1 MKIKHN
7 TDILTIPSKDL
18 SIYSFLLFFV
28 PTVTLLICIQIHII
42 HYELNSFP
50 FTDGEFSVS
59 FIGRQE
65 KTINFF
71 KLGFIIFMIISV
83 LFHLKIANLFA
94 LKKIKTKFKLLGILS
109 NIFLFIYIFSLGKD
123 SSIYEILKRIGIILF
138 IVTMYI
144 NHFYM
149 IKILKSQNIINFK
162 KIYLSFLYIIFTFMT
177 VLIII
182 GSPWVN
188 PLFAYPNKLKN
199 IVEWNYFLLTIV
211 FYLLISSLFYQ
222 FYTSKKI

>member
-1 MKIKHN
+1 MKNNIN
-7 TDILTIPSKDL
+7 ILEVSSKNL
-18 SIYSFLLFFV
+18 SIYSFLLFCV

-42 HYELNSFP
+42 HYDLNSFP

-71 KLGFIIFMIISV
+71 KLGFIIFIIISV
-83 LFHLKIANLFA
+83 LFHFKISNFFS
-94 LKKIKTKFKLLGILS
+94 LKKIKNKFKLLGILS

-182 GSPWVN
+182 GMPWVN
-188 PLFAYPNKLKN
+188 PLFEYPDKLKN
-199 IVEWNYFLLTIV
+199 IVEWNYFLLTII
-211 FYLLISSLFYQ
+211 FYLPISTLFYQ
-222 FYTSKKI
+222 FYRLKKS

>member
-1 MKIKHN
+1 MKNNIN
-7 TDILTIPSKDL
+7 ILEVSSKNL
-18 SIYSFLLFFV
+18 SIYSFLLFCV
-28 PTVTLLICIQIHII
+28 PTVTLLICIQIHIL
-42 HYELNSFP
+42 HYDLNSFP

-71 KLGFIIFMIISV
+71 KLGFIIFIIISV
-83 LFHLKIANLFA
+83 LFHFKISNFFS
-94 LKKIKTKFKLLGILS
+94 LKKIKNKFKLLGILS

-162 KIYLSFLYIIFTFMT
+162 KIYLSFLYIIFIFMT

-182 GSPWVN
+182 GMPWVN
-188 PLFAYPNKLKN
+188 PLFAYPDKLKN
-199 IVEWNYFLLTIV
+199 IVEWNYFLLTII
-211 FYLLISSLFYQ
+211 FYLPISTLFYQ
-222 FYTSKKI
+222 FYRLKQS

>member
-1 MKIKHN
+1 MKNNI
-7 TDILTIPSKDL
+7 DILKVFSKNL

-28 PTVTLLICIQIHII
+28 PTVTLLICIQIHIL
-42 HYELNSFP
+42 HYDLNSFP

-71 KLGFIIFMIISV
+71 KLGFIIFIIISV
-83 LFHLKIANLFA
+83 LFHFKISNFFS
-94 LKKIKTKFKLLGILS
+94 LKKIKNKFKLLGILS

-162 KIYLSFLYIIFTFMT
+162 KIYLSILYIIFIFMT

-182 GSPWVN
+182 GMPWVN
-188 PLFAYPNKLKN
+188 PLFAYPDKLKN
-199 IVEWNYFLLTIV
+199 IVEWNYFLLTIL
-211 FYLLISSLFYQ
+211 FYLPISKLFYQ
-222 FYTSKKI
+222 FYKSKKN

>member
-1 MKIKHN
+1 MKNNIN
-7 TDILTIPSKDL
+7 ILEVSSKNL
-18 SIYSFLLFFV
+18 SIYSFLLFCV
-28 PTVTLLICIQIHII
+28 PTVTLLICIQIHIL
-42 HYELNSFP
+42 HYDLNSFP

-71 KLGFIIFMIISV
+71 KLGFIIFIIISV
-83 LFHLKIANLFA
+83 LFHFKISNFFSLKR
-94 LKKIKTKFKLLGILS
+94 IKNKFKLLGILS

-149 IKILKSQNIINFK
+149 IKILKSQNMINFK
-162 KIYLSFLYIIFTFMT
+162 KIYFSFLHVIFIFMT

-188 PLFAYPNKLKN
+188 PLFAYPDKLKN
-199 IVEWNYFLLTIV
+199 IVEWNYFLLTII
-211 FYLLISSLFYQ
+211 FYLPISTLFSQ
-222 FYTSKKI
+222 MSK

>member
-1 MKIKHN
+1 MKNNIN
-7 TDILTIPSKDL
+7 ILEVSSKNL
-18 SIYSFLLFFV
+18 SIYSFLLFCV
-28 PTVTLLICIQIHII
+28 PTVTLLICIQIHIL

-71 KLGFIIFMIISV
+71 KLGFMIFIIISV
-83 LFHLKIANLFA
+83 LFHFKISNFFSLKR
-94 LKKIKTKFKLLGILS
+94 IKNKFKLLGILS

-162 KIYLSFLYIIFTFMT
+162 KIYLSFLYIIFIFMT

-182 GSPWVN
+182 GMPWVN
-188 PLFAYPNKLKN
+188 PLFAYPDKLKN
-199 IVEWNYFLLTIV
+199 IVEWNYFLLTII
-211 FYLLISSLFYQ
+211 FYLPISTLFYQ
-222 FYTSKKI
+222 FYRLKKS

>member
-7 TDILTIPSKDL
+7 SDILKIFSKDR

-28 PTVTLLICIQIHII
+28 PTITLLICIQIHIL
-42 HYELNSFP
+42 HYDLNSFP

-71 KLGFIIFMIISV
+71 KLGFMTFMIISV
-83 LFHLKIANLFA
+83 LFHFKIANLFS

-109 NIFLFIYIFSLGKD
+109 NIFLFIYIFFLGKD
-123 SSIYEILKRIGIILF
+123 ESIYEILKRIGIILF

-162 KIYLSFLYIIFTFMT
+162 KIYLSFLNIIFIFMT
-177 VLIII
+177 ALIII
-182 GSPWVN
+182 GTPWVN
-188 PLFAYPNKLKN
+188 PLFEYPDKLKN

>member
-1 MKIKHN
+1 MKNNIN
-7 TDILTIPSKDL
+7 ILEVSSKNL
-18 SIYSFLLFFV
+18 SIYSFLLFCV
-28 PTVTLLICIQIHII
+28 PTVTLLICIQIHIL

-71 KLGFIIFMIISV
+71 KLGFIIFIIISV
-83 LFHLKIANLFA
+83 LFHFKISNFFS
-94 LKKIKTKFKLLGILS
+94 LKKIKNKFKLLGILS

-182 GSPWVN
+182 GMPWVN
-188 PLFAYPNKLKN
+188 PLFAYPDKLKN
-199 IVEWNYFLLTIV
+199 IVEWNYFLLTII
-211 FYLLISSLFYQ
+211 FYLPISTLFYQ
-222 FYTSKKI
+222 FYRLKKS

>member
-1 MKIKHN
+1 MKNNIN
-7 TDILTIPSKDL
+7 ILEVSSKNL
-18 SIYSFLLFFV
+18 SIYSFLLFCV
-28 PTVTLLICIQIHII
+28 PTVTLLICIQIHIL
-42 HYELNSFP
+42 HYDLNSFP

-71 KLGFIIFMIISV
+71 KLGFIIFIIISV
-83 LFHLKIANLFA
+83 LFHFKISNFFSLKR
-94 LKKIKTKFKLLGILS
+94 IKNKFKLLGILS
-109 NIFLFIYIFSLGKD
+109 NIFLFIYIFSLGREE
-123 SSIYEILKRIGIILF
+123 SIYEILKRIGIILF

-162 KIYLSFLYIIFTFMT
+162 KIYLSFLYIIFIFMT

-182 GSPWVN
+182 GMPWVN
-188 PLFAYPNKLKN
+188 PLFAYPDKLKN
-199 IVEWNYFLLTIV
+199 IVEWNYFLLTII
-211 FYLLISSLFYQ
+211 FYLPISTLFYQ
-222 FYTSKKI
+222 FYRLKQS

>member
-1 MKIKHN
+1 MKNNIN
-7 TDILTIPSKDL
+7 ILEVSSKNL
-18 SIYSFLLFFV
+18 SIYSFLLFCV
-28 PTVTLLICIQIHII
+28 PTVTLLICIQIHIL
-42 HYELNSFP
+42 HYDLNSFP

-71 KLGFIIFMIISV
+71 KLGFIIFIIISV
-83 LFHLKIANLFA
+83 LFHFKISNFFS
-94 LKKIKTKFKLLGILS
+94 LKKIKNKFKLLGILS

-149 IKILKSQNIINFK
+149 IKILKFQNIINFK
-162 KIYLSFLYIIFTFMT
+162 KIYLSFLYIIFIFMT

-182 GSPWVN
+182 GMPWVN
-188 PLFAYPNKLKN
+188 PLFAYPDKLKN
-199 IVEWNYFLLTIV
+199 IVEWNYFLLTII
-211 FYLLISSLFYQ
+211 FYLPISTLFYQ
-222 FYTSKKI
+222 FYRLKKS

>member
-1 MKIKHN
+1 MKNNIN
-7 TDILTIPSKDL
+7 ILEVSSKNL
-18 SIYSFLLFFV
+18 SIYSFLLFCV
-28 PTVTLLICIQIHII
+28 PTVTLLICIQIHIL

-71 KLGFIIFMIISV
+71 KLGFIIFIIISV
-83 LFHLKIANLFA
+83 LFHFKISNFFS
-94 LKKIKTKFKLLGILS
+94 LKKIKNKFKLLGILS

-162 KIYLSFLYIIFTFMT
+162 KIYLSFLYIIFIFMT

-182 GSPWVN
+182 GMPWVN
-188 PLFAYPNKLKN
+188 PLFAYPDKLKN
-199 IVEWNYFLLTIV
+199 IVEWNYFLLTII
-211 FYLLISSLFYQ
+211 FYLPISTLFYQ
-222 FYTSKKI
+222 FYRLKKS

>member
-1 MKIKHN
+1 MKNNI
-7 TDILTIPSKDL
+7 DILKVFSKNL

-28 PTVTLLICIQIHII
+28 PTVTLLICIQIHIL
-42 HYELNSFP
+42 HYDLNSFP

-71 KLGFIIFMIISV
+71 KLGFIIFIIISI
-83 LFHLKIANLFA
+83 LFHYKIANLFA

-109 NIFLFIYIFSLGKD
+109 NVFLFIYIFSLGREE
-123 SSIYEILKRIGIILF
+123 SIYEILKRIGITLF

-149 IKILKSQNIINFK
+149 IKILKSQNMINFK
-162 KIYLSFLYIIFTFMT
+162 KIYHSFLHIIFIFMT

-188 PLFAYPNKLKN
+188 PLFAYPDKLKN
-199 IVEWNYFLLTIV
+199 IVEWNYFLLTIL
-211 FYLLISSLFYQ
+211 FYLPISKLFYQ
-222 FYTSKKI
+222 FYKSKKN

>member
-1 MKIKHN
+1 MKNNIN
-7 TDILTIPSKDL
+7 ILEVSSKNL
-18 SIYSFLLFFV
+18 SIYSFLLFCV
-28 PTVTLLICIQIHII
+28 PTVTLLICIQIHIL
-42 HYELNSFP
+42 HYDLNSFP

-71 KLGFIIFMIISV
+71 KLGFIIFIIISV
-83 LFHLKIANLFA
+83 LFHFKISNFFSLKR
-94 LKKIKTKFKLLGILS
+94 IKNKFKLLGILS

-162 KIYLSFLYIIFTFMT
+162 KIYLNFLYIIFIFMT

-182 GSPWVN
+182 GMPWVN
-188 PLFAYPNKLKN
+188 PLFAYPDKLKN
-199 IVEWNYFLLTIV
+199 IVEWNYFLLTII
-211 FYLLISSLFYQ
+211 FYLPISTLFYQ
-222 FYTSKKI
+222 FYRLKQS

>member
-1 MKIKHN
+1 MKNNIN
-7 TDILTIPSKDL
+7 ILEVSSKNL
-18 SIYSFLLFFV
+18 SIYSFLLFCV
-28 PTVTLLICIQIHII
+28 PTVTLLICIQIHIL
-42 HYELNSFP
+42 HYDLNSFP

-71 KLGFIIFMIISV
+71 KLGFIIFIIISV
-83 LFHLKIANLFA
+83 LFHFKISNFFS
-94 LKKIKTKFKLLGILS
+94 LKKIKNKFKLLGILS

-162 KIYLSFLYIIFTFMT
+162 KIYLSFLYIIFIFMT

-182 GSPWVN
+182 GMPWVN
-188 PLFAYPNKLKN
+188 PLFAYPDKLKN
-199 IVEWNYFLLTIV
+199 IVEWNYFLLTII
-211 FYLLISSLFYQ
+211 FYLPISTLFSQ
-222 FYTSKKI
+222 MSK

>member
-1 MKIKHN
+1 MKNNIN
-7 TDILTIPSKDL
+7 ILEVSSKNL
-18 SIYSFLLFFV
+18 SIYSFLLFCV
-28 PTVTLLICIQIHII
+28 PTVTLLICIQIHIL

-71 KLGFIIFMIISV
+71 KLGFIIFITISV
-83 LFHLKIANLFA
+83 LFHFKISNFFS
-94 LKKIKTKFKLLGILS
+94 LKKIKNKFKLLGLLS
-109 NIFLFIYIFSLGKD
+109 IIFLFIYIFSLGKD

-162 KIYLSFLYIIFTFMT
+162 KIYLSFLYIIFIFMT

-182 GSPWVN
+182 GMPWVN
-188 PLFAYPNKLKN
+188 PLFAYPDKLKN
-199 IVEWNYFLLTIV
+199 IVEWNYFLLTII
-211 FYLLISSLFYQ
+211 FYLPISTLFYQ
-222 FYTSKKI
+222 FYRLKKS

>member
-1 MKIKHN
+1 MKNNIN
-7 TDILTIPSKDL
+7 ILEVSSKNL
-18 SIYSFLLFFV
+18 SIYSFLLFCV

-42 HYELNSFP
+42 HYDLNSFP

-71 KLGFIIFMIISV
+71 KLGFIIFIIISV
-83 LFHLKIANLFA
+83 LFHFKISNFFY
-94 LKKIKTKFKLLGILS
+94 LKKIKNKFKLLGILS

-149 IKILKSQNIINFK
+149 IKILKFQNIINFK
-162 KIYLSFLYIIFTFMT
+162 KIYLSFLYIIFIFMT

-182 GSPWVN
+182 GMPWVN
-188 PLFAYPNKLKN
+188 PLFAYPDKLKN
-199 IVEWNYFLLTIV
+199 IVEWNYFLLTII
-211 FYLLISSLFYQ
+211 FYLPISTLFYQ
-222 FYTSKKI
+222 FYRLKKS

>member
-1 MKIKHN
+1 MKNNIN
-7 TDILTIPSKDL
+7 ILEVSSKNL
-18 SIYSFLLFFV
+18 SIYSFLLFCV

-42 HYELNSFP
+42 HYDLNSFP

-71 KLGFIIFMIISV
+71 KLGFIIFIIISV
-83 LFHLKIANLFA
+83 LFHFKISNFFS
-94 LKKIKTKFKLLGILS
+94 LKKIKNKFKLLGILS

-162 KIYLSFLYIIFTFMT
+162 KIYLSFLYIIFIFMT

-182 GSPWVN
+182 GMPWVN
-188 PLFAYPNKLKN
+188 PLFAYPDKLKN
-199 IVEWNYFLLTIV
+199 IVEWNYFLLTII
-211 FYLLISSLFYQ
+211 FYLPISTLFYQ
-222 FYTSKKI
+222 FYRLKKS

>member
-1 MKIKHN
+1 MKNNIN
-7 TDILTIPSKDL
+7 ILEVSSKNL
-18 SIYSFLLFFV
+18 SIYSFLLFCV

-42 HYELNSFP
+42 HYDLNSFP

-71 KLGFIIFMIISV
+71 KLGFIIFIIISV
-83 LFHLKIANLFA
+83 LFHFKISNFFS
-94 LKKIKTKFKLLGILS
+94 LKKIKNKFKLLGILS

-162 KIYLSFLYIIFTFMT
+162 KIYLSFLYIIFIFMT

-182 GSPWVN
+182 GTPWVN

-199 IVEWNYFLLTIV
+199 IVEWNYFLLTII
-211 FYLLISSLFYQ
+211 FYLPISTLFYQ
-222 FYTSKKI
+222 FYRLKQS

>member
-1 MKIKHN
+1 MKNNIN
-7 TDILTIPSKDL
+7 ILEVSSKNL
-18 SIYSFLLFFV
+18 SIYSFLLFCV
-28 PTVTLLICIQIHII
+28 PTVTLLICIQIHIL
-42 HYELNSFP
+42 HYDLNSFP

-71 KLGFIIFMIISV
+71 KLGFIIFIIISV
-83 LFHLKIANLFA
+83 LFHFKISNFFS
-94 LKKIKTKFKLLGILS
+94 LKKIKNKFKLLGILS

-123 SSIYEILKRIGIILF
+123 SSIYEILKRVGIILF

-162 KIYLSFLYIIFTFMT
+162 KIYLSFLYIIFIFMT

-182 GSPWVN
+182 GMPWVN
-188 PLFAYPNKLKN
+188 PLFAYPDKLKN
-199 IVEWNYFLLTIV
+199 IVEWNYFLLTII
-211 FYLLISSLFYQ
+211 FYLPISTLFYQ
-222 FYTSKKI
+222 FYRLKQS

>member
-1 MKIKHN
+1 MKNNI
-7 TDILTIPSKDL
+7 DILKVFSKNL

-28 PTVTLLICIQIHII
+28 PTVTLLICIQIHIL
-42 HYELNSFP
+42 HYDLNSFP

-71 KLGFIIFMIISV
+71 KLGFIIFIIISI
-83 LFHLKIANLFA
+83 LFHYKIANLFS

-109 NIFLFIYIFSLGKD
+109 NVFLFIYIFSLGREE
-123 SSIYEILKRIGIILF
+123 SIYEILKRTGITLF

-149 IKILKSQNIINFK
+149 IKILKSQNMINFK
-162 KIYLSFLYIIFTFMT
+162 KIYFSFLHIIFIFMT

-188 PLFAYPNKLKN
+188 PLFAYPDKLKN
-199 IVEWNYFLLTIV
+199 IVEWNYFLLTIL
-211 FYLLISSLFYQ
+211 FYLPISKLFYQ
-222 FYTSKKI
+222 FYKSKKN

>member
-1 MKIKHN
+1 MKNNIN
-7 TDILTIPSKDL
+7 ILEVSSKNL
-18 SIYSFLLFFV
+18 SIYSLLLFCV
-28 PTVTLLICIQIHII
+28 PTVTLLICIQIHIL
-42 HYELNSFP
+42 HYDLNSFP

-71 KLGFIIFMIISV
+71 KLGFIIFIIISV
-83 LFHLKIANLFA
+83 LFHFKISNFFS
-94 LKKIKTKFKLLGILS
+94 LKKIKNKFKLLGILS

-162 KIYLSFLYIIFTFMT
+162 KIYLSFLYIIFTLMT

-182 GSPWVN
+182 GMPWVN
-188 PLFAYPNKLKN
+188 PLFAYPDKLKN
-199 IVEWNYFLLTIV
+199 IVEWNYFLLTII
-211 FYLLISSLFYQ
+211 FYLPISTLFYQ
-222 FYTSKKI
+222 FYRLKKS

>member
-1 MKIKHN
+1 MKNNIN
-7 TDILTIPSKDL
+7 ILEVSSKNL
-18 SIYSFLLFFV
+18 SIYSFLLFCV
-28 PTVTLLICIQIHII
+28 PTVTLLICIQIHIL
-42 HYELNSFP
+42 HYDLNSFP

-71 KLGFIIFMIISV
+71 KLGFIIFIIISV
-83 LFHLKIANLFA
+83 LFHFKISNFFS
-94 LKKIKTKFKLLGILS
+94 LKKIKNKFKLLGILS

-123 SSIYEILKRIGIILF
+123 SSIYEILKRVGIILF

-162 KIYLSFLYIIFTFMT
+162 KIYLSFLYIIFIFMT

-182 GSPWVN
+182 GMPWVN
-188 PLFAYPNKLKN
+188 PLFAYPDKLKN
-199 IVEWNYFLLTIV
+199 IVEWNYFLLTII
-211 FYLLISSLFYQ
+211 FYLPISTLFYQ
-222 FYTSKKI
+222 FYRLKKS

>member
-1 MKIKHN
+1 MKNNIN
-7 TDILTIPSKDL
+7 ILEVSSKNL
-18 SIYSFLLFFV
+18 SIYSLLLFCV
-28 PTVTLLICIQIHII
+28 PTVTLLICIQIHIL
-42 HYELNSFP
+42 HYDLNSFP

-71 KLGFIIFMIISV
+71 KLGFIIFIIISV
-83 LFHLKIANLFA
+83 LFHFKISNFFS
-94 LKKIKTKFKLLGILS
+94 LKKIKNKFKLLGILS

-123 SSIYEILKRIGIILF
+123 SSIYEILKRVGIILF

-162 KIYLSFLYIIFTFMT
+162 KIYLSFLYIIFIFMT

-182 GSPWVN
+182 GMPWVN
-188 PLFAYPNKLKN
+188 PLFAYPDKLKN
-199 IVEWNYFLLTIV
+199 IVEWNYFLLTII
-211 FYLLISSLFYQ
+211 FYLPISTLFYQ
-222 FYTSKKI
+222 FYRLKQS

>member
-1 MKIKHN
+1 MKNNIN
-7 TDILTIPSKDL
+7 ILEVSSKNL
-18 SIYSFLLFFV
+18 SIYSFLLFCV
-28 PTVTLLICIQIHII
+28 PTVTLLICIQIHIL
-42 HYELNSFP
+42 HYDLNSFP

-71 KLGFIIFMIISV
+71 KLGFIIFIIISV
-83 LFHLKIANLFA
+83 LFHFKISNFFS
-94 LKKIKTKFKLLGILS
+94 LKKIKNKFKLLGILS

-123 SSIYEILKRIGIILF
+123 TSIYEILKRIGIILF
-138 IVTMYI
+138 IITMYI

-162 KIYLSFLYIIFTFMT
+162 KIYLSILYIIFIFMT

-182 GSPWVN
+182 GMPWVN
-188 PLFAYPNKLKN
+188 PLFAYPDKLKN
-199 IVEWNYFLLTIV
+199 IVEWNYFLLTII
-211 FYLLISSLFYQ
+211 FYLPISTLFYQ
-222 FYTSKKI
+222 FYRLKQS

>member
-1 MKIKHN
+1 MKNNIN
-7 TDILTIPSKDL
+7 ILEVSSKNL
-18 SIYSFLLFFV
+18 SIYSFLLFCV
-28 PTVTLLICIQIHII
+28 PTVTLLICIQIHIL
-42 HYELNSFP
+42 HYDLNSFP

-71 KLGFIIFMIISV
+71 KLGFIIFIIISV
-83 LFHLKIANLFA
+83 LFHFKISNFFSLKR
-94 LKKIKTKFKLLGILS
+94 IKNKFKLLGILS

-162 KIYLSFLYIIFTFMT
+162 KIYLSFLYIIFIFMT

-182 GSPWVN
+182 GMPWVN
-188 PLFAYPNKLKN
+188 PLFAYPDKLKN
-199 IVEWNYFLLTIV
+199 IVEWNYFLLTII
-211 FYLLISSLFYQ
+211 FYLPISTLFYQ
-222 FYTSKKI
+222 FYRLKKS

>member
-1 MKIKHN
+1 MKNNIN
-7 TDILTIPSKDL
+7 ILEVSSKNL
-18 SIYSFLLFFV
+18 SIYSFLLFCV
-28 PTVTLLICIQIHII
+28 PTVTLLICIQIHIL
-42 HYELNSFP
+42 HYDLNSFP

-71 KLGFIIFMIISV
+71 KLGFIIFIIISV
-83 LFHLKIANLFA
+83 LFHFKISNFFSLKR
-94 LKKIKTKFKLLGILS
+94 IKNKFKLLGILS

-162 KIYLSFLYIIFTFMT
+162 KIYLSFLYIIFIFMT

-182 GSPWVN
+182 GMPWVN
-188 PLFAYPNKLKN
+188 PLFAYPDKLKN
-199 IVEWNYFLLTIV
+199 IVEWNYFLLTII
-211 FYLLISSLFYQ
+211 FYLPISTLFYQ
-222 FYTSKKI
+222 FYRLKQS

>member
-1 MKIKHN
+1 MKNNI
-7 TDILTIPSKDL
+7 DILKVFSKNL

-28 PTVTLLICIQIHII
+28 PTVTLLICIQIHIL
-42 HYELNSFP
+42 HYDLNSFP

-71 KLGFIIFMIISV
+71 KLGFIIFIIISI
-83 LFHLKIANLFA
+83 LFHYKIANLFS

-109 NIFLFIYIFSLGKD
+109 NVFLFIYIFSLGREE
-123 SSIYEILKRIGIILF
+123 SIYEILKRTGITLF

-149 IKILKSQNIINFK
+149 IKILKSQNMINFK
-162 KIYLSFLYIIFTFMT
+162 KIYFSFLHVIFIFMT

-188 PLFAYPNKLKN
+188 PLFAYPDKLKN
-199 IVEWNYFLLTIV
+199 IVEWNYFLLTIL
-211 FYLLISSLFYQ
+211 FYLPISKLFYQ
-222 FYTSKKI
+222 FYKSKKN

>member
-1 MKIKHN
+1 MKNNIN
-7 TDILTIPSKDL
+7 ILEVSSKNL
-18 SIYSFLLFFV
+18 SIYSFLLFCV
-28 PTVTLLICIQIHII
+28 PTVTLLICIQIHIL
-42 HYELNSFP
+42 HYDLNSFP

-71 KLGFIIFMIISV
+71 KLGFIIFIIISV
-83 LFHLKIANLFA
+83 LFHFKISNFFS
-94 LKKIKTKFKLLGILS
+94 LKKIKNKFKLLGILS

-162 KIYLSFLYIIFTFMT
+162 KIYLSFLYIIFIFMT

-182 GSPWVN
+182 GMPWVN
-188 PLFAYPNKLKN
+188 PLFAYPDKLKN
-199 IVEWNYFLLTIV
+199 IVEWNYFLLTII
-211 FYLLISSLFYQ
+211 FYLPISTLFYQ
-222 FYTSKKI
+222 FYRLKKS